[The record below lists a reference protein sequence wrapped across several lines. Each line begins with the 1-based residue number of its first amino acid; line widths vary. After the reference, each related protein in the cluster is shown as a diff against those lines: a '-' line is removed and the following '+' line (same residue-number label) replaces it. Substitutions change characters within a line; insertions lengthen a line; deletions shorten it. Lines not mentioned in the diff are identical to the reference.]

1 MHATMPPLHI
11 LCLPHFPE
19 TNELP
24 EYKTAGAAGM
34 DIQSAE
40 DFFLPS
46 GKSAAIKTGL
56 AFAVPDGY
64 EMQVRSR
71 SGLAAKHA
79 VFVTNG
85 IGTIDCDYRGEV
97 MVMLSNIGGE
107 PLRIKKGDRIAQ
119 LVFAPTY
126 RPVKIERVSALDDT
140 VRGTGGLGSTGR

>member
-1 MHATMPPLHI
+1 MHTTAPQLHVQK
-11 LCLPHFPE
+11 LDHFPP

-40 DFFLPS
+40 DFHLPT
-46 GKSAAIKTGL
+46 GRSAAIKTGL

-64 EMQVRSR
+64 EIQVRSR

-97 MVMLSNIGGE
+97 FVLLSNFGQK
-107 PLRIKKGDRIAQ
+107 PLKIEKGDRIAQ
-119 LVFAPTY
+119 LVLAPVY
-126 RPVKIERVSALDDT
+126 RPSGLRVVESLSST
-140 VRGTGGLGSTGR
+140 VRGTGGLGSTG